1 METISLVVLG
11 EPMGKQRPRATFVAG
26 HATIYTPKKTQGYEA
41 RFASAYADKYPDLPP
56 TSEAVR
62 VTIEAYFPLTKA
74 DFNSKG
80 EPNKKGTAKL
90 KDELH
95 CTKKPDCDNIAKAV
109 LDGLNGVAFLDDN
122 QVISLAVTKA
132 YSLQPRV
139 AVSVEPLPSTVAVSR
154 CR

>member
-1 METISLVVLG
+1 MLSLTILG

-41 RFASAYADKYPDLPP
+41 RFASAFGEKYPDEEPLNC
-56 TSEAVR
+56 ACA
-62 VTIEAYFPLTKA
+62 VTIKAYFSLAKA

-90 KDELH
+90 KNETP

-109 LDGLNGVAFLDDN
+109 LDGLNGVAFQDDN
-122 QVISLAVTKA
+122 QVTCLIVSKA
-132 YSLQPRV
+132 YSLRPRV
-139 AVSVEPLPSTVAVSR
+139 EVEIEAVADIVRRPLN
-154 CR
+154 C

>member
-1 METISLVVLG
+1 MIELVVLG

-56 TSEAVR
+56 TSEAVK

-122 QVISLAVTKA
+122 QVISLTVTKA

-139 AVSVEPLPSTVAVSR
+139 TVAVEPLPSPLAVTVAR
-154 CR
+154 